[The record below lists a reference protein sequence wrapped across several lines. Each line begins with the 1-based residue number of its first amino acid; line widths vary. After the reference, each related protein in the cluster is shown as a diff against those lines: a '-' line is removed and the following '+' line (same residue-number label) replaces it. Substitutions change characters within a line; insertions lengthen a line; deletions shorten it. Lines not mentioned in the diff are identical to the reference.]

1 MYKLCHRDLRCFVRT
16 LLHACRE
23 ASPGKLGAFEEELF
37 RNVDMTDVPVVAA
50 LLLGYSE
57 GARTVG
63 IAFADAAGRR
73 LGACEFA
80 DDEYFCATEAVL
92 LQLGAKEV
100 VLPKVRCVSA
110 VFLCCLV
117 SPV

>member
-1 MYKLCHRDLRCFVRT
+1 M
-16 LLHACRE
+16 
-23 ASPGKLGAFEEELF
+23 
-37 RNVDMTDVPVVAA
+37 DMTDVPVAAA
-50 LLLGYSE
+50 LLLGYTE

-80 DDEYFCATEAVL
+80 DDEYFCSTEAVL

-100 VLPKVRCVSA
+100 VLPKVLIRHTHTAHCLARCVMSPA
-110 VFLCCLV
+110 WRVMHVASNRKSFKPSCCA
-117 SPV
+117 SFKMKSM